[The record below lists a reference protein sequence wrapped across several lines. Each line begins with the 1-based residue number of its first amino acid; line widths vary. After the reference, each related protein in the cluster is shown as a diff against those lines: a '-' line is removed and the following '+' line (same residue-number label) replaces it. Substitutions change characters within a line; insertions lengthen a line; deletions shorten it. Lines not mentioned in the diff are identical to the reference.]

1 MGNLKLAIRTLGKTP
16 FVTAVAAISLALG
29 IGANA
34 GIFSMFEQ
42 ILLQPL
48 PVVEPVRLVNFSAPG
63 PKPGATSCNQAG
75 SCEEVFSYQMFRD
88 LEKAQTAFSSIAAH
102 VTFGTNISFR
112 NQSESV
118 DGMYVSGSYF
128 STLGLVPALGRL
140 ITSADDEVV
149 GSGFVVVLSH
159 RHWVTKLGAD
169 PSVIGQTILVSG
181 QPLTVVG
188 VGPEGF
194 DGTTLGARPA
204 IFVPITMRGLLSP
217 GWRGIYENRRAY
229 WAYLFGRLKPGVSID
244 QALESTNAIYSSI
257 VNDVEA
263 PLQTGMSDQRLAQFK
278 AKKLTMDPGSRGQS
292 SVHEEARTPLFMLFA
307 VTGIVLLI
315 ACANIANLLLAR
327 GAGRS
332 TEMAVRLSLGA
343 TRRQLMVQLLTE
355 SVLLAALGGLVGLI
369 VAKWTL
375 MLFGAI
381 LPPDALNTITLS
393 LRGSVVVF
401 SLIAALITGVIFG
414 LYPSLHNTRSD
425 LISSIRAN
433 ASQPAGAKA
442 ANRFRTSLVTVQV
455 ALSMAL
461 LVAAGL
467 FLKSLRN
474 VSRVDLGMNIENVVT
489 FGISPQVSGY
499 DSTRSHQLFQRV
511 EEELKAIPGVTGVTA
526 AIVPALS
533 GSNWGTGVHVEGF
546 KVDPDTDNGS
556 RYNAVGP
563 EYFKVMGIPLIAGR
577 DFTTSDTKGSPQVAV
592 VNETFVKKFN
602 LGPNPIGKRM
612 SQSGPDSLNMEIIG
626 YVKDAKYSE
635 VRDEIPPLFF
645 TPYKQDLSYGFLTFY
660 VRTGLSAS
668 EVLRQIPQLMA
679 KLDPTLPVDELKT
692 LPQQVRENV
701 FMDRMI
707 SIMSAGFATL
717 ATLLA
722 AVGLYGVLA
731 YTVAQRTR
739 EIGVRMALGAN
750 GASVRMMVLKQVGW
764 LILIGGVLGMA
775 GAFAIGR
782 GASSLLFGMKGN
794 DPFVFALSAVVL
806 TLVALAAGYI
816 PALRA
821 SRVHPMQ
828 ALRYE

>member
-1 MGNLKLAIRTLGKTP
+1 M
-16 FVTAVAAISLALG
+16 TAVAAISLALG